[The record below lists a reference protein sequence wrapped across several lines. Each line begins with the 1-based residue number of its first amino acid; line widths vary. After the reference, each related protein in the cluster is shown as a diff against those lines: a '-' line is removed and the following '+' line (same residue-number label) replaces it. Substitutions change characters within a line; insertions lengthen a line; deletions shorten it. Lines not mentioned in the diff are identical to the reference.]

1 LASEAETEWSDGV
14 AVGFKVE
21 QQRRLGV
28 GFTALLRTKPVW
40 AICVAQYT
48 GSWGFYG
55 LLNWLP
61 SFFKDA
67 YHLEIAQLAT
77 FTLLPYLVQGG
88 VGAGAGIVADALLSR
103 GWPVKRV
110 RRVLQTVGML
120 GPAACMVAAASPLT
134 EGDPGAA
141 SAWITLG
148 LGLNALTLAGVS
160 VSHLD
165 IAPKHAGVVF
175 AAGNTSAT
183 VAGLLAVP
191 LTGVVLQA
199 TGSWPLVFGITAAHY
214 VVGAAL
220 FSLWVGD
227 KPLPQDG

>member
-1 LASEAETEWSDGV
+1 MAVECACVLDPTTLV
-14 AVGFKVE
+14 ATPTPT
-21 QQRRLGV
+21 LG
-28 GFTALLRTKPVW
+28 P
-40 AICVAQYT
+40 C
-48 GSWGFYG
+48 
-55 LLNWLP
+55 LP
-61 SFFKDA
+61 
-67 YHLEIAQLAT
+67 L
-77 FTLLPYLVQGG
+77 
-88 VGAGAGIVADALLSR
+88 AGIVADALLAR
-103 GWPVKRV
+103 GWPIKRV

-134 EGDPGAA
+134 EGDPAAA
-141 SAWITLG
+141 SAWITFG

-220 FSLWVGD
+220 FALWVGD

>member
-1 LASEAETEWSDGV
+1 MH
-14 AVGFKVE
+14 
-21 QQRRLGV
+21 
-28 GFTALLRTKPVW
+28 
-40 AICVAQYT
+40 
-48 GSWGFYG
+48 
-55 LLNWLP
+55 LP
-61 SFFKDA
+61 A
-67 YHLEIAQLAT
+67 H
-77 FTLLPYLVQGG
+77 PPHPPPP
-88 VGAGAGIVADALLSR
+88 AGIAADYLLAR
-103 GWPVKRV
+103 GWPIKRV

-134 EGDPGAA
+134 EGDPAAA

-183 VAGLLAVP
+183 IAGLLAVP

-214 VVGAAL
+214 VAGAAL